1 MVTNPKELAED
12 DEEGEGEDG
21 EDGEDGMEVGGEEKI
36 KVR

>member
-21 EDGEDGMEVGGEEKI
+21 EDREDGMKVGGEEKI
-36 KVR
+36 KVS